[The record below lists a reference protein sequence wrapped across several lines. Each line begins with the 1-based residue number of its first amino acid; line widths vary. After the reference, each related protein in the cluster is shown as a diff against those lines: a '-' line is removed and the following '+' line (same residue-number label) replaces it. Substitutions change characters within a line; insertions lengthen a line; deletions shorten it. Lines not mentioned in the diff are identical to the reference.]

1 MMNLSEAS
9 AQSAW
14 AFYILSGH
22 SRVFRSFAPVSV
34 KGNYMRKL
42 VNPPPWSRCGLCSGE
57 MRLKLIEPADHT
69 CDLENEI
76 FVCANCG
83 HERTFTVMHDP
94 YTPHIE
100 KTSAKT

>member
-1 MMNLSEAS
+1 
-9 AQSAW
+9 
-14 AFYILSGH
+14 
-22 SRVFRSFAPVSV
+22 
-34 KGNYMRKL
+34 MRKL
-42 VNPPPWSRCGLCSGE
+42 VNPPPWSRCGQCGGE
-57 MRLKLIEPADHT
+57 MRLKLIVPADHT

-100 KTSAKT
+100 KKSAKTGSAQGSRDAAVDCIVTHLTSRVR

>member
-1 MMNLSEAS
+1 
-9 AQSAW
+9 
-14 AFYILSGH
+14 
-22 SRVFRSFAPVSV
+22 
-34 KGNYMRKL
+34 MRKL

-57 MRLKLIEPADHT
+57 MRLKLIVPAGRT
-69 CDLENEI
+69 CDLESEI

-100 KTSAKT
+100 KTSAKTGRAQGARDAAVDCIGTHLTSLAR